1 MSIQKKFLLATSIL
15 ILVLITISVTVSI
28 SREKARLNAEIDH
41 AVDQQLSQMM
51 RILNVTDGLMQAQIG
66 ASMSVMIDQ
75 IKQASDSRF
84 SQGRT
89 VSVGDRRVPDLLFKG
104 IGQAKNY
111 ELVDE
116 LTFLMGGTATL
127 FSRQGDDFVRIA
139 TNVKKDDG
147 SRAIGTILNPEGKAY
162 QSIEEGYAFYGVV
175 DILGRPYF
183 TGYEPLKSSSG
194 KVVGIAYVGYQID
207 LAELNQAINTA
218 RVLDEGFVTLR
229 DRNGNIR
236 QHSDHVSQEQLQS
249 ILDEGNGNGDWQLK
263 TTLYEPWGYEIV
275 AGWSRSEMSAMLRN
289 SSLQLIAVSILMGL
303 VLLGLIYF
311 LMRKVVVSRLHE
323 TTERLR
329 SITQGEGD
337 LTRRFDSQSQDEF
350 GQMANE
356 FDSLLE
362 RIRQTIVDLGGRADE
377 LVVSSNQLS
386 DIAEQSSQ
394 AVTEQSKETEQAAT
408 AVHEMSATAQSVA
421 ESAVGAETAAQDV
434 QQQTDEAN
442 QAIERMRQSIQ
453 AQAEEF
459 RNSEN
464 LLTALKQASD
474 DISQVSE
481 VINTIAEQTNLLSLN
496 AAIEAARAG
505 EHGRGFAVVA
515 EEVRTL
521 AGRTQSSTGE
531 IENLIGRLH
540 EGVAQVASLM
550 ESQLTQSE
558 TNVHA
563 GSEASESLAKVT
575 SAVNNINQL
584 NSEIASAAEQQSA
597 VSEEISRNI
606 TQIRDGAEINK
617 EQADQTREAS
627 TALQQL
633 AQTIQKVLSS
643 YKT

>member
-1 MSIQKKFLLATSIL
+1 
-15 ILVLITISVTVSI
+15 
-28 SREKARLNAEIDH
+28 
-41 AVDQQLSQMM
+41 
-51 RILNVTDGLMQAQIG
+51 
-66 ASMSVMIDQ
+66 
-75 IKQASDSRF
+75 
-84 SQGRT
+84 
-89 VSVGDRRVPDLLFKG
+89 
-104 IGQAKNY
+104 
-111 ELVDE
+111 
-116 LTFLMGGTATL
+116 
-127 FSRQGDDFVRIA
+127 
-139 TNVKKDDG
+139 
-147 SRAIGTILNPEGKAY
+147 
-162 QSIEEGYAFYGVV
+162 
-175 DILGRPYF
+175 
-183 TGYEPLKSSSG
+183 
-194 KVVGIAYVGYQID
+194 
-207 LAELNQAINTA
+207 
-218 RVLDEGFVTLR
+218 
-229 DRNGNIR
+229 
-236 QHSDHVSQEQLQS
+236 
-249 ILDEGNGNGDWQLK
+249 
-263 TTLYEPWGYEIV
+263 
-275 AGWSRSEMSAMLRN
+275 
-289 SSLQLIAVSILMGL
+289 
-303 VLLGLIYF
+303 
-311 LMRKVVVSRLHE
+311 
-323 TTERLR
+323 
-329 SITQGEGD
+329 
-337 LTRRFDSQSQDEF
+337 
-350 GQMANE
+350 MANE

-394 AVTEQSKETEQAAT
+394 AVSQQSQETEQAAT

-421 ESAVGAETAAQDV
+421 EGAVGAETAAQDV

-540 EGVAQVASLM
+540 EGVAQVSSLM
-550 ESQLTQSE
+550 ESQLNQSE

-563 GSEASESLAKVT
+563 GSEASESLARVT

-584 NSEIASAAEQQSA
+584 NSEIASAAEEQSA

-606 TQIRDGAEINK
+606 TQIRDGAEVNK
-617 EQADQTREAS
+617 EQAGQTREAS

>member
-51 RILNVTDGLMQAQIG
+51 RILNVTDGLMQTQIG